1 MNIHHSTSTT
11 DLNDITDVYREL
23 NLALRLEGI
32 PNFKLDPRYFLCNS
46 KTAGLNITGS
56 TNVKIIVR
64 EKVV

>member
-32 PNFKLDPRYFLCNS
+32 PNFKLDTRYFATQKQL
-46 KTAGLNITGS
+46 
-56 TNVKIIVR
+56 V
-64 EKVV
+64 